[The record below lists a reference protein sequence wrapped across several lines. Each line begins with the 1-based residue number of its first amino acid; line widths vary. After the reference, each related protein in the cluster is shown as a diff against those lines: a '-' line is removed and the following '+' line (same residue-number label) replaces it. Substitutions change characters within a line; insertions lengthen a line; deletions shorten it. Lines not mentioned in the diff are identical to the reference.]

1 MIRGS
6 RGRNRAVGFWACGG
20 ASRAPVRPQRSSAT
34 MPKREPYGR
43 YSHVDRLYSAFC
55 CFKMTKWDDWVRLL
69 CICGAESL
77 VLKGAKGLWKRS
89 FCEGGAPSLPLPPP
103 RRERLR
109 GQPRKFEFAPRL
121 PDASFCCGRVFA
133 TCGSLL
139 AQAGSRFELLKEQ
152 GGEGSPEREKR
163 ARASATEVGAVS
175 NAPHLIFPLSICSAF
190 LYKS

>member
-77 VLKGAKGLWKRS
+77 VLKGAKGIWKRS

-121 PDASFCCGRVFA
+121 P
-133 TCGSLL
+133 
-139 AQAGSRFELLKEQ
+139 ELLKEQ